1 MIKIASTRQAKK
13 KSYYNETIN
22 AYRQEV
28 IANEVKN
35 VKNPLAIFWIEDCGK
50 DLC

>member
-1 MIKIASTRQAKK
+1 MKTASTRQAKK
-13 KSYYNETIN
+13 NIITANQLMPTDKKSLQQKS
-22 AYRQEV
+22 R
-28 IANEVKN
+28 N